1 MWILAD
7 MKTFRPYQ
15 PDQLLL
21 LPPSIQ
27 EWLPEHHLARFV
39 SEVVD
44 ELDLTAIEE
53 RYTEERGYPPY
64 HPRMMVK
71 VLVYGYCTGT
81 YASRRLATKLID
93 DVAYRYLGA
102 GNQPDFRT
110 ISDFRKE
117 HGAAL
122 SGLFDQV
129 LRLCRKAG
137 LVKLGRVAI
146 DGTKVKAN
154 ASKHKAMSYGR
165 MVEKEREL
173 KREVAE
179 MLARA
184 EAADREDDE
193 RYGPDRSGDELPEE
207 LQRRASR
214 LKKIREAKAALEAE
228 AQEQARQEAE
238 VKKAQIVER
247 AREEERR
254 GRRFGGQRPQVP
266 DPEQAKPAPNAQRN
280 FTDPESRIQKTPD
293 GFIQGYTAVLA
304 VDQEAQVIVSQ
315 HVTPSAPEV
324 NELLPA
330 IDRIR
335 QVLRRQPKQVV
346 ADAGFWSETN
356 LAGLAQRGIDGYVAR
371 HRSKH
376 SEPLLP
382 PPRGRIPKQLSLAE
396 RMQRK
401 LRTKRGRAVYARR
414 KEVVEPVNGQIK
426 QARGFR
432 QFLRRG
438 VQRVSHEWALIS
450 TAHNLLKLRAVWRP
464 A

>member
-1 MWILAD
+1 

-27 EWLPEHHLARFV
+27 EWLPEGHLARFV

-44 ELDLTAIEE
+44 ELNLKAIEE

-81 YASRRLATKLID
+81 YASRRLATRLIE
-93 DVAYRYLGA
+93 DVAYRYVAA

-122 SGLFDQV
+122 AGLFEQV
-129 LRLCRKAG
+129 LKLCRKAG

-165 MVEKEREL
+165 MVEKEQELRREI
-173 KREVAE
+173 AE

-184 EAADREDDE
+184 EAMDREDDE
-193 RYGPDRSGDELPEE
+193 RYGPDCSGDELPEE
-207 LQRRASR
+207 LRRREGR
-214 LKKIREAKAALEAE
+214 LKKIREAKAALEEE
-228 AQEQARQEAE
+228 AKEQATQEAE
-238 VKKAQIVER
+238 AAKARTAER
-247 AREEERR
+247 TREEQRR
-254 GRRFGGQRPQVP
+254 GRRFGGKPPLVR
-266 DPEQAKPAPNAQRN
+266 DPEQAKPAPKAQRN
-280 FTDPESRIQKTPD
+280 FTDPDSRIQKTPD
-293 GFIQGYTAVLA
+293 GFIQGYTGVLA
-304 VDQEAQVIVSQ
+304 VDEEAQVIVSQ
-315 HVTPSAPEV
+315 HVTPSGPEV
-324 NELLPA
+324 QELLPA
-330 IDRIR
+330 VDRIR
-335 QVLRRQPKQVV
+335 QVFRRKPKQVV
-346 ADAGFWSETN
+346 ADAGYWSESNVT
-356 LAGLAQRGIDGYVAR
+356 GLARRGIDGYVAR
-371 HRSKH
+371 GRVKH
-376 SEPLLP
+376 GEPP
-382 PPRGRIPKQLSLAE
+382 PPSPRGRIPANLSPAE

-401 LRTKRGRAVYARR
+401 LRTKAGSAVYARR
-414 KEVVEPVNGQIK
+414 KQIVEPVNGQIK

-438 VQRVSHEWALIS
+438 LERVGQEWALIC
-450 TAHNLLKLRAVWRP
+450 TAHNLLKLRKAWGT

>member
-1 MWILAD
+1 

-27 EWLPEHHLARFV
+27 EWLPENHLARFV

-44 ELDLTAIEE
+44 ELDLSAIED

-71 VLVYGYCTGT
+71 VLVYGYCSGT
-81 YASRRLATKLID
+81 YASRRLAAKLID
-93 DVAYRYLGA
+93 DVAYRYLAA

-110 ISDFRKE
+110 LSDFRKE

-122 SGLFDQV
+122 AGLFDQV
-129 LRLCRKAG
+129 LKLCRKAG

-146 DGTKVKAN
+146 DGTKMKAN

-165 MVEKEREL
+165 MVEKERDL
-173 KREVAE
+173 QREVAE
-179 MLARA
+179 LLARA
-184 EAADREDDE
+184 EAADREDDA

-238 VKKAQIVER
+238 AKNAQIAER
-247 AREEERR
+247 TREEARR
-254 GRRFGGQRPQVP
+254 GRRFAGKRPQP
-266 DPEQAKPAPNAQRN
+266 PNPEQAKPADKAQRN

-293 GFIQGYTAVLA
+293 GFIQGYTGVVA
-304 VDQEAQVIVSQ
+304 VDEEAQVIVSQ

-330 IDRIR
+330 VDRIR
-335 QVLRRQPKQVV
+335 RVLRRKPKQVV
-346 ADAGFWSETN
+346 ADAGFWSEGN
-356 LAGLAQRGIDGYVAR
+356 LAGLAERGIDGYVAR
-371 HRSKH
+371 HRRKH
-376 SEPLLP
+376 GEPLP
-382 PPRGRIPKQLSLAE
+382 AAPRGRVPKQMSIAE

-401 LRTKRGRAVYARR
+401 LRTKRGRATYARR
-414 KEVVEPVNGQIK
+414 KAIVEPVNGQIK

-438 VQRVSHEWALIS
+438 IQRVSEEWSLIC
-450 TAHNLLKLRAVWRP
+450 TAHNLLKLRAAWRP

>member
-1 MWILAD
+1 

-27 EWLPEHHLARFV
+27 EWLPEDHLARFV

-44 ELDLTAIEE
+44 ELDLAAVED
-53 RYTEERGYPPY
+53 RYSEERGYPPY

-71 VLVYGYCTGT
+71 VLVYGYCSGT
-81 YASRRLATKLID
+81 YASRRLATKLIE
-93 DVAYRYLGA
+93 DVAYRYLAA

-122 SGLFDQV
+122 AGLFEQV
-129 LRLCRKAG
+129 LKLCRKAG

-146 DGTKVKAN
+146 DGTKMKAN

-165 MVEKEREL
+165 MVEKERDL
-173 KREVAE
+173 KREIAE
-179 MLARA
+179 ILERA
-184 EAADREDDE
+184 EAMDREDDE
-193 RYGPDRSGDELPEE
+193 RYGRDRRGDELPEE
-207 LQRRASR
+207 LQHRTSR

-228 AQEQARQEAE
+228 AKEQAAKDTAAAQARQ
-238 VKKAQIVER
+238 VER
-247 AREEERR
+247 TREEERR
-254 GRRFGGQRPQVP
+254 GRRFAGKPLRVP
-266 DPEQAKPAPNAQRN
+266 DPKQAKPAPQAQRN
-280 FTDPESRIQKTPD
+280 FTDPDSRIQKTPD
-293 GFIQGYTAVLA
+293 GYIQGYTAVLA

-324 NELLPA
+324 HELLPA
-330 IDRIR
+330 VDDIR
-335 QVLRRQPKQVV
+335 RMLHRQPKQVI
-346 ADAGFWSETN
+346 ADAGYWSETN
-356 LAGLAQRGIDGYVAR
+356 VTGLAQRGIDGYIAR
-371 HRSKH
+371 RRAKH
-376 SEPLLP
+376 NEPSLP
-382 PPRGRIPKQLSLAE
+382 PPRGRIPAGLPLAE

-401 LRTKRGRAVYARR
+401 LRTKAGRAVYAQR
-414 KEVVEPVNGQIK
+414 KEIVEPVNGQIK

-438 VQRVSHEWALIS
+438 VERVGQEWALIC
-450 TAHNLLKLRAVWRP
+450 TAHNLLKLRATWRP

>member
-1 MWILAD
+1 

-44 ELDLTAIEE
+44 ELDLSAIEDC
-53 RYTEERGYPPY
+53 YTEERGYPPY

-81 YASRRLATKLID
+81 YASRRLAAKLIE
-93 DVAYRYLGA
+93 DVAYRYLAA

-122 SGLFDQV
+122 SGLFNQV
-129 LRLCRKAG
+129 LKLCRKAG
-137 LVKLGRVAI
+137 LVKLGRVAV

-165 MVEKEREL
+165 MVEKERDL

-184 EAADREDDE
+184 EAADREDDA
-193 RYGPDRSGDELPEE
+193 RYGADRSGDELPEE
-207 LQRRASR
+207 LQRRESR

-228 AQEQARQEAE
+228 AKDQAAQEAE
-238 VKKAQIVER
+238 AKKSQIVER

-254 GRRFGGQRPQVP
+254 GRRFGGKPPQIP
-266 DPEQAKPAPNAQRN
+266 DPEQAKPAPKAQRN

-330 IDRIR
+330 VDRIR
-335 QVLRRQPKQVV
+335 LVLRRKPKQVV
-346 ADAGFWSETN
+346 ADAGYWSESN
-356 LAGLAQRGIDGYVAR
+356 LEGLAERGIDGYVAR

-376 SEPLLP
+376 SEPP
-382 PPRGRIPKQLSLAE
+382 SAAPRGRIPKQMSLTE

-401 LRTKRGRAVYARR
+401 LRTQQGRAVYAQR
-414 KEVVEPVNGQIK
+414 KEIVEPVNGQIK

-438 VQRVSHEWALIS
+438 VQRVSEEWALIC
-450 TAHNLLKLRAVWRP
+450 TAHNLLKLRATWKP

>member
-1 MWILAD
+1 

-44 ELDLTAIEE
+44 ELDLSAIEE
-53 RYTEERGYPPY
+53 RYSEGRGFPPY

-81 YASRRLATKLID
+81 YASRRLAAKLID
-93 DVAYRYLGA
+93 DVAYRYLAA

-117 HGAAL
+117 HGAGLA
-122 SGLFDQV
+122 GLFEQV
-129 LRLCRKAG
+129 LKLCRKAG
-137 LVKLGRVAI
+137 LVKLGRVAV

-173 KREVAE
+173 KREIAE
-179 MLARA
+179 LLARA
-184 EAADREDDE
+184 EAIDREEDE
-193 RYGPDRSGDELPEE
+193 RYGADRSGDELPEE
-207 LQRRASR
+207 LRRRESR

-228 AQEQARQEAE
+228 AKEQAARDAEAA
-238 VKKAQIVER
+238 KSRIVER
-247 AREEERR
+247 TREEERR
-254 GRRFGGQRPQVP
+254 GRRFGGQPPQVP
-266 DPEQAKPAPNAQRN
+266 DPEQARPAAQAQRN

-293 GFIQGYTAVLA
+293 GFIQGYTGVLA
-304 VDQEAQVIVSQ
+304 VDEEAQVIVSQ
-315 HVTPSAPEV
+315 HVTPRGPEV

-330 IDRIR
+330 VDRIT
-335 QVLRRQPKQVV
+335 QVLRRKPKQVV
-346 ADAGFWSETN
+346 VDAGYWSESN
-356 LAGLAQRGIDGYVAR
+356 VEGLAQRVIDVYVAR
-371 HRSKH
+371 HRSTH
-376 SEPLLP
+376 GERPLSA
-382 PPRGRIPKQLSLAE
+382 PRGRIPANLSLAD

-401 LRTKRGRAVYARR
+401 LRTKVGRAVYAKR
-414 KEVVEPVNGQIK
+414 KEIVEPVNGQIK

-438 VQRVSHEWALIS
+438 VERVGQEWALIC
-450 TAHNLLKLRAVWRP
+450 TAHNLLKLRAAWRP